1 MPAMFPI
8 FFFLKKKIAYNK
20 VTEKKTA
27 LPVFSGVG

>member
-8 FFFLKKKIAYNK
+8 FFSLKKIAYNK